1 MASVLAKRTGK
12 PTYVGNSMS
21 FAGAGR
27 GGDAD
32 EEIAG
37 FRKVVEV
44 VMAEV
49 DKSGA
54 SKMVNGT

>member
-1 MASVLAKRTGK
+1 MASVLARRTGK

-37 FRKVVEV
+37 FRRVVEV
-44 VMAEV
+44 IMAEV
-49 DKSGA
+49 TKTGA
-54 SKMVNGT
+54 AKMVNGV

>member
-1 MASVLAKRTGK
+1 MASVLARRTGK

-37 FRKVVEV
+37 FRRVVEV
-44 VMAEV
+44 VLAEV
-49 DKSGA
+49 EKSGA
-54 SKMVNGT
+54 AKMVNGT

>member
-1 MASVLAKRTGK
+1 MASVIAKKSGK

-37 FRKVVEV
+37 FRRIVEV
-44 VMAEV
+44 VMAEI
-49 DKSGA
+49 DNSRSG
-54 SKMVNGT
+54 KMVNGT

>member
-1 MASVLAKRTGK
+1 MASVLARRTGK

-37 FRKVVEV
+37 FRRVVEV

-49 DKSGA
+49 AKSGA
-54 SKMVNGT
+54 AKMVNGV

>member
-1 MASVLAKRTGK
+1 MASVLAKKTGK

-49 DKSGA
+49 RKVGSA
-54 SKMVNGT
+54 KMVNGT

>member
-1 MASVLAKRTGK
+1 MLAKRTGK

>member
-1 MASVLAKRTGK
+1 
-12 PTYVGNSMS
+12 MS
-21 FAGAGR
+21 FTGAGR

-37 FRKVVEV
+37 FRRVVEV

-49 DKSGA
+49 EKSSSA
-54 SKMVNGT
+54 KMVNGT

>member
-1 MASVLAKRTGK
+1 MASILAKRTGK
-12 PTYVGNSMS
+12 PAYVGNSMS
-21 FAGAGR
+21 FTGAGR

-37 FRKVVEV
+37 FRRVVEV

-49 DKSGA
+49 EKSSSA
-54 SKMVNGT
+54 KMVNGT